1 MRSTRAFAIMVCVAG
16 LAACDDGDS
25 ADASAVTD
33 AGTGGAGGAGGGG
46 GEGGAGGSGP
56 TLPEGCDAYLEPGEG
71 EQERVQTALIEIG
84 EGQTLCFAEGTFHF
98 DAELSL
104 AVNGVTLRGA
114 GRDAT
119 ILDFDRQTVGANGL
133 LVTSDGVTLTQ
144 FTVQET
150 PGDGIR
156 ANDVDGIV
164 FRDVAVLWAA
174 QASGENG
181 AYGLYPVQSRNVV
194 IDRCLVAGARDAGI
208 YVGQSSGIV
217 VRDSEAH
224 SNVAGIEI
232 ENSTD
237 AEVFGNYAHDN
248 AGGLLVFNLPELP
261 VQDGARANVHD
272 NRVENNNGVN
282 FGAPGS
288 VVAIVPRGT
297 GILVLAS
304 DDNEIH
310 HNTITGNHGVGVAL
324 VSYIPDLFGEYA
336 DPNFNAYPVGNH
348 IHDNTF
354 EANGEMPLD
363 LLESLPVGRPFP
375 DLLWD
380 GCDEAGVDAMA
391 LENRNCFHDNTGA
404 DFLDLDFCGAVAAQS
419 TDASLVECTHAP
431 LPSQGE

>member
-1 MRSTRAFAIMVCVAG
+1 MPATRAFAIMMCMAG
-16 LAACDDGDS
+16 LGACGDGDS
-25 ADASAVTD
+25 ADAMAAD
-33 AGTGGAGGAGGGG
+33 AGGEAGGEGGGGGAGGAGG
-46 GEGGAGGSGP
+46 AGP
-56 TLPEGCDAYLEPGEG
+56 MLPEGCDVHLEPGEG
-71 EQERVQTALIEIG
+71 DQERVQTTLIEIA

-114 GRDAT
+114 GREAT
-119 ILDFDRQTVGANGL
+119 IFDFDGQNVGANGL
-133 LVTSDGVTLTQ
+133 LITSDAVTLTQ

-174 QASGENG
+174 QASDESG
-181 AYGLYPVQSRNVV
+181 AYGLYPVESRNVV

-224 SNVAGIEI
+224 GNVAGIEI

-248 AGGLLVFNLPELP
+248 AGGLLVFNLPSLP
-261 VQDGARANVHD
+261 VQNGGRVNVHD

-288 VVAIVPRGT
+288 VVAIVPPGT

-310 HNTITGNHGVGVAL
+310 HNTVTGNHGVGVAL
-324 VSYIPDLFGEYA
+324 VSYIAALFGEYD

-354 EANGEMPLD
+354 ESNGDMPAG
-363 LLESLPVGRPFP
+363 LLEALPVGRPFP

-380 GCDEAGVDAMA
+380 GCNEEGVDAMA
-391 LENRNCFHDNTGA
+391 PENRNCFHDNAGA
-404 DFLDLDFCGAVAAQS
+404 DFVDADFCHGFMGLS
-419 TDASLVECTHAP
+419 TDVSRVECTHAP